1 MDARI
6 ETARHWFQ
14 RIYLGGIPQ
23 MIRDETAFLSF
34 ICTLSAIEALAGYRY
49 PATGD
54 TARPGARFQRF
65 VSDYF
70 GQEYSA
76 LASDL
81 WNFRNGMIHG
91 FCPRRFA
98 LTHYQSHR
106 HLQTSS
112 DSTTFLNAEDFYA
125 ALVQASGAF
134 FQELEGSTEL
144 QENFLARLNSSQ
156 GGGIAVGPVE
166 AT

>member
-6 ETARHWFQ
+6 VTARHWFQ

-34 ICTLSAIEALAGYRY
+34 ICALSAVEALAGYRY
-49 PATGD
+49 LETGD

-65 VSDYF
+65 ILDYF

-76 LASDL
+76 LALDL

-91 FCPRRFA
+91 FFA
-98 LTHYQSHR
+98 R
-106 HLQTSS
+106 
-112 DSTTFLNAEDFYA
+112 
-125 ALVQASGAF
+125 
-134 FQELEGSTEL
+134 
-144 QENFLARLNSSQ
+144 
-156 GGGIAVGPVE
+156 AVSR
-166 AT
+166 

>member
-1 MDARI
+1 MDDRI
-6 ETARHWFQ
+6 VTVRHWFQ

-34 ICTLSAIEALAGYRY
+34 ICTLSAIEALAGYRF
-49 PATGD
+49 PESGD
-54 TARPGARFQRF
+54 TACPGARFQRF

-70 GQEYSA
+70 GKEYSA

-106 HLQTSS
+106 HLQASS
-112 DSTTFLNAEDFYA
+112 DSVIFLNAEDFYA
-125 ALVQASGAF
+125 ALVQASGRF
-134 FQELEGSTEL
+134 FQELEGSAEL
-144 QENFLARLNSSQ
+144 QKNFLARVNSSQ

-166 AT
+166 AI